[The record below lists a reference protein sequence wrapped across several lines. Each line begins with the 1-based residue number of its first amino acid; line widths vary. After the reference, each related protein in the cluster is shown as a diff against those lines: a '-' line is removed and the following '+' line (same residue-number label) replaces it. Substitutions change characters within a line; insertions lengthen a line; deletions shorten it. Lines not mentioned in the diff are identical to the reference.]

1 MARLKARSAAA
12 PKACDASDFD
22 QLPGQIGIDATS
34 HPAILQAARREALTA
49 ATRLV
54 RQYVGPDAVRWA
66 ADDAPHHHD
75 VADEV
80 KRLADQ
86 WPEEFRLGY
95 RFGFRGKA
103 DPPCDQAGYPSG
115 FHAWPLASRNAWF
128 CGFNRGRIAI
138 DKVTVHAGGGD
149 G

>member
-103 DPPCDQAGYPSG
+103 ELP
-115 FHAWPLASRNAWF
+115 
-128 CGFNRGRIAI
+128 AI
-138 DKVTVHAGGGD
+138 HGQRPDHGHCRL
-149 G
+149 